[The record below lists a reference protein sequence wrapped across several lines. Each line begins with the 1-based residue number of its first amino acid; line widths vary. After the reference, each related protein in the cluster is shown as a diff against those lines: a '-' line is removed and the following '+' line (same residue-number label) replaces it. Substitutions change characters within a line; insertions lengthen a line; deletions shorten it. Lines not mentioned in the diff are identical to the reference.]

1 MTGKRIL
8 YKDEAR
14 RTLLHGMSIM
24 VEAVSV
30 TLGPK
35 GRNVVLEKS
44 FGAPQIIND
53 GVSIAR
59 EIELPDNL
67 ENTGVALIRQAASK
81 TNDVAGD
88 GTTTATVLAFNM
100 VKEGMKHLTAGSNPV
115 ALKIG
120 MEKALKFLIAQITEY
135 AEPVEELKA
144 ISQVAAISAGNDN
157 EIGDMIANALDKV
170 GKDGVISLE
179 EGKSTEI
186 ELEISEGM
194 QFDKGYIS
202 PYFITNPER
211 REVIFE
217 DPYIL
222 VTDKKITFV
231 KQDLLPVLEK
241 VARTKK
247 PLLIIAADVEK
258 EALTTLVLNKLRNV
272 VDVAAVRA
280 PAFGSLRKPI
290 LDDIAILTQAS
301 VITEETG
308 LSLENVELNQ
318 LGTARRVV
326 ITKDNTT
333 IVNEGTQSLVS
344 QHCDNLRKQAR
355 NTEDPF
361 QKERLQ
367 DRVAKLSGGVAV
379 LKVGA
384 NTETEMKD
392 KKLRLEDA
400 INATRAAVE
409 EGIVPGGGTTLVH
422 LSESLRNW
430 AKSNLKEDELV
441 GALLLGK
448 AITAPL
454 KRIVAN
460 AGLNSALVVE
470 NIENQDF
477 EFGYNAAIGEYGDM
491 FDFGVVDPAKVTR
504 SALQNA
510 TSIAA
515 MILTTE
521 CIVVNA

>member
-1 MTGKRIL
+1 MVGKRIL
-8 YKDEAR
+8 YKEEAR
-14 RTLLHGMSIM
+14 QALLHGMGIM

-88 GTTTATVLAFNM
+88 GTTTATVLAFSM
-100 VKEGMKHLTAGSNPV
+100 VKEGMKQLTAGSNPV
-115 ALKIG
+115 ALKVG
-120 MEKALKFLIAQITEY
+120 MEKALKFLTAQITEY
-135 AEPVEELKA
+135 AEPVESLLS
-144 ISQVAAISAGNDN
+144 ISQVASVSAGNDK
-157 EIGDMIANALDKV
+157 EIGDMIAGALERV

-194 QFDKGYIS
+194 QFDKGFIS
-202 PYFITNPER
+202 PYFVTNSER
-211 REVIFE
+211 REVVFD

-241 VARTKK
+241 VARTKR

-258 EALTTLVLNKLRNV
+258 EALTTLVLNKLRNIV
-272 VDVAAVRA
+272 NVAAVRA
-280 PAFGSLRKPI
+280 PAFGQLRKPI
-290 LDDIAILTQAS
+290 LDDIAILTQAK
-301 VITEETG
+301 VITDDTG
-308 LSLENVELNQ
+308 LSLENIELNQ

-326 ITKDNTT
+326 VTKDSTT
-333 IVNEGTQSLVS
+333 IINEGTKDVVS
-344 QHCDNLRKQAR
+344 QHCDSLRKQSR
-355 NTEDPF
+355 NTDDPYV
-361 QKERLQ
+361 KERLQ
-367 DRVAKLSGGVAV
+367 DRIAKLSGGVAV

-400 INATRAAVE
+400 INATRSAVE

-422 LSESLRNW
+422 LSESLRHW
-430 AKSNLKEDELV
+430 AKSNLKDDELV
-441 GALLLGK
+441 GALILAR
-448 AITAPL
+448 AILAPF
-454 KRIVAN
+454 KRIVEN

-470 NIENQDF
+470 NIESEDF
-477 EFGYNAAIGEYGDM
+477 SFGYNAASSEYGDM
-491 FDFGVVDPAKVTR
+491 FEFGIVDPAKVTR
-504 SALQNA
+504 SGLQNA
-510 TSIAA
+510 TSIAS

-521 CIVVNA
+521 CIVVNS